1 MRSRQELVD
10 TIREVVND
18 IDQRLLEGKFI
29 KEVEKFML
37 DEAKLN
43 LKSAENHLHGF
54 NQVEKAKP

>member
-10 TIREVVND
+10 TIREVVKE
-18 IDQRLLEGKFI
+18 IDQRLLEGKFT

-37 DEAKLN
+37 DEAKTN
-43 LKSAENHLHGF
+43 LGYAEKHLHAF